1 MRKETIIMKHTV
13 IKLGGSVLR
22 GAGDAQAILDVLDGY
37 KGPLVVVVSA
47 LKGVT
52 DRLAVALSSGARR
65 AELVCDLREE
75 YEGFA
80 RAFAAPIAAETA
92 ALTQI
97 GRLLAGLER
106 LLASGRGSPGGL
118 DAGMDGN
125 ERRARVLATGERLSA
140 VCLSL
145 ALLSIGRPAP
155 VIEPGRLGLVARRA
169 DAEDA
174 LADMGASAPRVR
186 AALGAR
192 DAAVVPGFYGVGEDG
207 VHRLFGRGG
216 SDYSAAVV
224 AACLGARSCDLIK
237 DVAGLYTADP
247 ALVRG
252 ARPVAELSY
261 EEAEALAQG
270 GARILHQP
278 CVTLLRAAGVPL
290 RILGCSGSRVRTR
303 VGLGCP
309 RGLPGPRALAIK
321 RGPIACAEITVA
333 GFGCASRSAA
343 SVLRAFEASG
353 FQARAFFPAPDM
365 ASFRVLVEASRGDEA
380 LRVAHEA
387 LFGERLAV
395 RGQEPER
402 RSALAEAGGV
412 A

>member
-1 MRKETIIMKHTV
+1 MCE
-13 IKLGGSVLR
+13 
-22 GAGDAQAILDVLDGY
+22 
-37 KGPLVVVVSA
+37 
-47 LKGVT
+47 
-52 DRLAVALSSGARR
+52 
-65 AELVCDLREE
+65 LREE

-80 RAFAAPIAAETA
+80 RAFAVPLAAEAA
-92 ALTQI
+92 ALAQI

-106 LLASGRGSPGGL
+106 LLASGCASPGGL
-118 DAGMDGN
+118 NAGVDDN

-169 DAEDA
+169 DVDADDA

-207 VHRLFGRGG
+207 AHRLFGRGG

-224 AACLGARSCDLIK
+224 AACLGAKSCDLIK

-247 ALVRG
+247 AIVRD
-252 ARPVAELSY
+252 ARLVAELNY

-278 CVTLLRAAGVPL
+278 CVPPLRAAGVPL
-290 RILGCSGSRVRTR
+290 RILGYSGPRVRTR
-303 VGLGCP
+303 VGPGHP

-321 RGPIACAEITVA
+321 RGPVACAEITVA
-333 GFGCASRSAA
+333 GSGCASKSAA
-343 SVLRAFEASG
+343 SVLKAFEASG

-365 ASFRVLVEASRGDEA
+365 ASFRILVEASRGDEA